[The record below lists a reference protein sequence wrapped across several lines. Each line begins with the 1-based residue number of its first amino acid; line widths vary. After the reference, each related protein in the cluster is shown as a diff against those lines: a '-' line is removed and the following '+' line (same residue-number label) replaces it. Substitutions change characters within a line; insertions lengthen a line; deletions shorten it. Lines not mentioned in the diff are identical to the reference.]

1 MPDIGFLELLLIGIV
16 ALVVLGPDK
25 LPGAVRSAAKTIRT
39 IKATVGGIKSDVSE
53 QLRIHELHEN
63 LRKAEQMGMK
73 DLPANVQASVDE
85 LNQLANS
92 VQPPASQ
99 AKDGKQPNSD

>member
-73 DLPANVQASVDE
+73 DLPADVQASVDE
-85 LNQLANS
+85 LKQLANS

-99 AKDGKQPNSD
+99 ANDGKQPNSD